1 MSHSVFRQQKIQRRR
16 QLIQVSAAARR
27 VFVCSIVCRSA
38 IECAPASRITPSLG
52 SAGKRAARILAHR
65 LRPSAEKVP
74 NGQGAGAVSARFSRA
89 SLASPQSFFSTCST
103 ATARRPPTAAGYCT
117 RRSVRSPLHRKM
129 QPNLP
134 LHRKMQ
140 LNRPIPTLASPA
152 LRVEP
157 VTLVLLF
164 SQYANERRRRLQV
177 LARAFRTNQN
187 AAVSR
192 HNSFAG
198 ARRRFSGGGADRT

>member
-129 QPNLP
+129 Q
-134 LHRKMQ
+134 
-140 LNRPIPTLASPA
+140 LNRPIPTLATPA